1 MKKDYLTDLA
11 ITIYVILF
19 SYTAGSKF
27 LDMKQF
33 ARDMDK
39 QPFNHT
45 ITQGLTWGVPVIEAL
60 IVVVLIFPRYRIA
73 GLRAATVLMVI
84 FTIYV
89 LLIMLRVFNKVP
101 CSCGGVIRTLT
112 WEQHLVF
119 NLFFVVLGIVG
130 LVVGRKKPILNFN

>member
-45 ITQGLTWGVPVIEAL
+45 ITTGLTWGVPIVESLIVLAL
-60 IVVVLIFPRYRIA
+60 ILPRYRVA
-73 GLRAATVLMVI
+73 GLKAATGLMVL
-84 FTIYV
+84 FTVYV
-89 LLIMLRVFNKVP
+89 LLIMFRVFDKVP

-130 LVVGRKKPILNFN
+130 LIVGQKKPILKFY